1 MRRKTLRPVFVLLA
15 CAALGAAGCA
25 QQSQPSDFYLLSYE
39 TPQPEPGKTTTMRE
53 GPALG
58 IGPIE
63 FPQYLDRPQI
73 VTRDGTNQLVIQEFS
88 RWGGRL
94 KESFTTVLTQALS
107 AELETDRVSIYP
119 WNLSAPIEYQVT
131 VQVFSFDS
139 DADGRSTLDARWSV
153 VEVKSQKVLTMAR
166 STYREV
172 AETGIDEE
180 DDGVDYEA
188 VAAAMSKDV
197 AALAR
202 EIAAQIKSAAS
213 L

>member
-1 MRRKTLRPVFVLLA
+1 MSRTLTRYSAVLLTL
-15 CAALGAAGCA
+15 AAFGVSGCA

-39 TPQPEPGKTTTMRE
+39 TPQPEEGATTTARP

-94 KESFTTVLTQALS
+94 KENFTTVLTQALS

-131 VQVFSFDS
+131 VQVFAFDS
-139 DADGRSTLDARWSV
+139 DADGRSTLDARWSLI
-153 VEVKSQKVLTMAR
+153 ELKTQRVLVMAR

-172 AETGIDEE
+172 AEPAAEDE

-188 VAAAMSKDV
+188 VAAAMSRDV

-202 EIAAQIKSAAS
+202 EIAAQVKSAAGS
-213 L
+213 